1 MVSRLDVVE
10 VLKVDDPKA
19 EGHSNFDLHPIA
31 QDGPAFLPGKSHK
44 TFEKF
49 PHRAIS
55 ARKWSDSQTDSAG
68 IGQWENMDSQHNMK
82 LEFNNGSLQL
92 EQLLRLEL
100 QPSTQH
106 WGHSQQRQ
114 CGWEESQLLL
124 HPTSSWLY
132 RQWYFSIP
140 SQQRDHGIASREFWW
155 VVVTYRK

>member
-31 QDGPAFLPGKSHK
+31 QDGPASCQGRVTRCLRNFLIEQYQLES
-44 TFEKF
+44 
-49 PHRAIS
+49 
-55 ARKWSDSQTDSAG
+55 
-68 IGQWENMDSQHNMK
+68 GQILKLTQQELDNERTWTVSHNMK